1 MNYEVIEIRSRN
13 GARTPK
19 SDISTGV
26 KATAGM
32 MIVESYT
39 ARTKSK

>member
-1 MNYEVIEIRSRN
+1 MNYEVIEIRSRK

-26 KATAGM
+26 KATAGDDDCR
-32 MIVESYT
+32 ELHSPGEE
-39 ARTKSK
+39 